1 MIGVDISDDNLNIL
15 KAKIL
20 KGGSYGVFI
29 SPILNE
35 SEKATIV
42 SYFKKPFIFARI
54 PICYPKQ
61 KRTVEFEIKSKLEP
75 LWLPALEAKSDC
87 RYYKGIRTISYE
99 HFVNYVVNTFGRYG
113 IILIMRNHPIGF
125 IGKQRQEK
133 IDELEHDSIKSVMS
147 VSEEGDAL
155 RLLQKIDPNDINESA
170 RRVSSQNYKVKSTE
184 WTYSDAEIQFSG
196 KTVFKAKTAKYIVLK
211 LLFTEYNKGSGV
223 VSKEEIVT
231 ALAENGHRY
240 NVSTIK
246 TLISKIRN
254 NIRGRGDIECI
265 KDSGR
270 KDNPGY
276 CFVPIVE

>member
-1 MIGVDISDDNLNIL
+1 
-15 KAKIL
+15 
-20 KGGSYGVFI
+20 
-29 SPILNE
+29 
-35 SEKATIV
+35 
-42 SYFKKPFIFARI
+42 
-54 PICYPKQ
+54 
-61 KRTVEFEIKSKLEP
+61 
-75 LWLPALEAKSDC
+75 
-87 RYYKGIRTISYE
+87 
-99 HFVNYVVNTFGRYG
+99 
-113 IILIMRNHPIGF
+113 
-125 IGKQRQEK
+125 
-133 IDELEHDSIKSVMS
+133 MS

-155 RLLQKIDPNDINESA
+155 RLLQIIDPNDINESA
-170 RRVSSQNYKVKSTE
+170 RRASSQNYKVKSTE

-276 CFVPIVE
+276 RFVPIVE